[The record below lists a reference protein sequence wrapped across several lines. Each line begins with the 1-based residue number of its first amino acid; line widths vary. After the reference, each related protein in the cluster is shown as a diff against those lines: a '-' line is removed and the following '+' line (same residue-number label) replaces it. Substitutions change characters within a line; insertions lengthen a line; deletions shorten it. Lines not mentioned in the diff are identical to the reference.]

1 LIKESILKRLKTDDV
16 KLILLEEIDSTNE
29 YLKALARSG
38 ACEKTVVVAER
49 QNNGKGTKNRTF
61 ISEKGGVYLSL
72 LIKPSLT
79 GFNATSITP
88 MTAVAV
94 SDAINQIS
102 GKKTQ
107 IKWVN
112 DVYLQGKK
120 VCGILCESVMDSCGK
135 IPYIIVGIG
144 VNLFK
149 PKGDF
154 APEIRQI
161 ATSVFE
167 EENTEIK
174 EEFIAKLIDL
184 FFFYYADLPNKTFLQ
199 RYREKNIVIG
209 KEIDILSSDNH
220 QKATALEIDDDC
232 RLVALLPDN
241 SKIVLSSG
249 EVTIRL

>member
-1 LIKESILKRLKTDDV
+1 MIKENILKRLKTEDV
-16 KLILLEEIDSTNE
+16 QLILLEEIDSTNE
-29 YLKALARSG
+29 YLKVLARNG
-38 ACEKTVVVAER
+38 ACEKTVVVA
-49 QNNGKGTKNRTF
+49 QTQTKGKGTKNRTF

-72 LIKPSLT
+72 LVKPSLI
-79 GFNATSITP
+79 GFDATAVTP

-94 SDAINQIS
+94 SDAIGQIS
-102 GKKTQ
+102 GKNTQ

-112 DVYLQGKK
+112 DIYLNGKK
-120 VCGILCESVMDSCGK
+120 VCGILCESVMDSSCK
-135 IPYIIVGIG
+135 SPYIIVGIG

-167 EENTEIK
+167 EVNTEIT
-174 EEFIAKLIDL
+174 EDFIAKLIDL
-184 FFFYYADLPNKTFLQ
+184 FFFYYADLANKTFLQ
-199 RYREKNIVIG
+199 KYRERNLVIG
-209 KEIDILSSDNH
+209 KEINILTSDNY

-232 RLVALLPDN
+232 RLVALLSDK
-241 SKIVLSSG
+241 SKVVLSSG